1 MFNNLTLKKKF
12 FLLLGSTGV
21 IFLVMYLTLY
31 VFISPIEKNWV
42 TFKDEVAAR
51 ENTLMHI
58 KGQFGYG
65 GAIHNFKN
73 YVLRQRPEYFNK
85 FRNNY
90 EKTQNAIKKY
100 KRFDNLSPEENE
112 ALRIIESTVVQYND
126 AINKAKDLFDNGKSI
141 TEVDTIIKI
150 DDKPAL
156 DSFDKLEGFTEKLV
170 QNISQKVSDSIVNI
184 FTVLLISLAL
194 ALSVIALLSWRIQSS
209 ISSSLSEVT
218 GKMGQ
223 LSKGDLRQDYLEI
236 KTSDDI
242 GRLGQIFNQLAE
254 NFSHFINISE
264 KFLQGET
271 AAADSHLEGEFG
283 RSLDRMREQASEK
296 KIAEETLRTERDK
309 LSQEDWLKSNLAEI
323 NKNLQGLK
331 DLKTFATILLDKL
344 SPMLNAPAGA
354 FYLKE
359 TDDEGETVLV
369 LIGSHAFTRNQNTS
383 DRFKLREGLVGQC
396 AYEKKTI
403 LLTQAP
409 ADYIRI
415 NSGLGEASPKY
426 IIDQPIDCENEIL
439 AVIEFASFKE
449 FSPKHIELLDQVS
462 KNIGVIMKTISST
475 TRTEELL
482 VDAKAQS
489 EALEQQSHELKA
501 VNEEMEEQ
509 ANELRLSQEELRS
522 EREELRA
529 TNEELEEKTE
539 YLEMQKL
546 ENERKSRELQLAK
559 NDLEEKAK
567 SLEKVS
573 QYKSEFLANMSHEL
587 RTPLNSLLIL
597 AKEFTD
603 NPEGNLTESQTEDA
617 NIIYSG
623 GNELL
628 NLINEIL
635 DLSKVE
641 AGKLEV
647 LMENTRIEYIT
658 QGLKKQFES
667 AAKKAGLEL
676 IFELEEGIPE
686 EIVTDEQRTGQI
698 LKNFLSNS
706 MKFTHE
712 GSVTLKIGWADPKT
726 RFQRKELVPSET
738 IAFSVIDTGI
748 GIPKE
753 KQQAI
758 FSAFQQEDS
767 STSRNYGGTG
777 LGLTISKELAALMGG
792 EIHLSSIKDKGSNFT
807 LYLPTRKTYTDVER
821 KSENVQVESYSEIGK
836 ELENPELANEPI
848 TPSSNVFV
856 PDDRDNI
863 QASDRTLLII
873 EDDPNFVK
881 ILIKMARKWGY
892 KNLVAGEGLIGVQLA
907 RERKP
912 DAIILDLGLPDIDG
926 LEVLDR
932 LKDDKKT
939 TSIPVHIISARE
951 DERNSFEKG
960 SIGFLTKPAN
970 KDDIQKIF
978 AKLDTFTHNSNDT
991 KEILVVED
999 NQEGQVAIEKLLKSE
1014 KIKMH
1019 MVRLGME
1026 ALNLLKEKQFDC
1038 MILDLG
1044 LPDITG
1050 FELLDRISAD
1060 NSLTKPPVII
1070 YTARDLTP
1078 EENQRLM
1085 QFADSIVIKGMN
1097 SPERLLSEITLFL
1110 HTVTTSI
1117 PGTQQR
1123 PTPMVRKKDMV
1134 LKDRKILLVDDD
1146 MRNTFALSKVLTK
1159 YGMNVILADNGKM
1172 ALEKIQEEPDT
1183 DLVLMDIMMPIMDGY
1198 EAIEKIREQDQF
1210 AKTPIIALTAKA
1222 MKGDRQKC
1230 IDIGASDYMAKPL
1243 DIEKLLSLMKIFLDN
1258 KYEEK

>member
-21 IFLVMYLTLY
+21 IFLVMYFTLH
-31 VFISPIEKNWV
+31 VFISPIEKNWI
-42 TFKDEVAAR
+42 TFKNDVAAR

-65 GAIHNFKN
+65 GAIHHFKN
-73 YVLRQRPEYFNK
+73 YILRQRPEYLERFK
-85 FRNNY
+85 KNY
-90 EKTQNAIKKY
+90 SKTENAIKKY
-100 KRFDNLSPEENE
+100 QQFENLTQGENE
-112 ALRIIESTVVQYND
+112 ALNTIKLTIDQYND
-126 AINKAKDLFDNGKSI
+126 AIIVAKDLFESGSSV
-141 TEVDTIIKI
+141 TEVDAIIKI

-170 QNISQKVSDSIVNI
+170 QTISQKVSDSIVNI

-209 ISSSLSEVT
+209 ISKSLSEVT
-218 GKMGQ
+218 YKMGQ
-223 LSKGDLRQDYLEI
+223 LSKGDLHQDFLVI

-254 NFSHFINISE
+254 NFSHFIKISE

-271 AAADSHLEGEFG
+271 TADNSNLEGEFG
-283 RSLDRMREQASEK
+283 RSLGRMRDQASEK
-296 KIAEETLRTERDK
+296 KIAEDTLRTERDK

-323 NKNLQGLK
+323 TKSLQGLK
-331 DLKTFATILLDKL
+331 DLENFATILLDKL
-344 SPMLNAPAGA
+344 SPMLKASAGA

-359 TDDEGETVLV
+359 TDKNGETVLI
-369 LIGSHAFTRNQNTS
+369 LIGSHAFTQKKNIS
-383 DRFKLREGLVGQC
+383 DRYKLREGLVGQC
-396 AYEKKTI
+396 AYEKKTF

-409 ADYIRI
+409 ANYIQI
-415 NSGLGEASPKY
+415 NSGLGEASPKN
-426 IIDQPIDCENEIL
+426 IIDQPIVFEDEIL
-439 AVIEFASFKE
+439 AVIEFASFEE
-449 FSPKHIELLDQVS
+449 FSQKHIELLDQVS
-462 KNIGVIMKTISST
+462 KTIGVIMKTISST
-475 TRTEELL
+475 NRTEELL
-482 VDAKAQS
+482 VEAKAQS

-509 ANELRLSQEELRS
+509 ADELKFSQTELRN

-539 YLEMQKL
+539 YLEMQKV
-546 ENERKSRELQLAK
+546 ENEVKSRELQLAK

-597 AKEFTD
+597 SKEFVD
-603 NPEGNLTESQTEDA
+603 NPEGNLTKGQTEDA

-647 LMENTRIEYIT
+647 LMENTRIEYIA
-658 QGLKKQFES
+658 QGLNRQFES
-667 AAKKAGLEL
+667 VAKKTGLEL
-676 IFELEEGIPE
+676 IFEIADGIPS

-712 GSVTLKIGWADPKT
+712 GSVSLKIGWADPKT
-726 RFQRKELVPSET
+726 RFHRKGLVPSET

-748 GIPKE
+748 GIPEE
-753 KQQAI
+753 KQKAI
-758 FSAFQQEDS
+758 FNAFQQEDG

-777 LGLTISKELAALMGG
+777 LGLTISKELASLMGG
-792 EIHLSSIKDKGSNFT
+792 EIHLNSVKGKGSNFT
-807 LYLPTRKTYTDVER
+807 LYLPINKTSTDVEQ
-821 KSENVQVESYSEIGK
+821 ETDDLQVESYTEIGE
-836 ELENPELANEPI
+836 ELENLELTSETI
-848 TPSSNVFV
+848 SPSSKIFI
-856 PDDRDNI
+856 PDDRGNI
-863 QASDRTLLII
+863 QECDRTLLII

-881 ILIKMARKWGY
+881 ILMKMARKWGY
-892 KNLVAGEGLIGVQLA
+892 KNLVAGEGLTGIQLA
-907 RERKP
+907 KERKP

-926 LEVLDR
+926 LKVLDL
-932 LKDDKKT
+932 LKDDQKT
-939 TSIPVHIISARE
+939 KSIPVHIISARE
-951 DERNSFEKG
+951 DERSSFEKG
-960 SIGFLTKPAN
+960 SIGFLSKPAN

-978 AKLDTFTHNSNDT
+978 SKLDTFARNKNGV

-999 NQEGQVAIEKLLKSE
+999 NPEGQIAITKLLKSE
-1014 KIKMH
+1014 KIKTH
-1019 MVRLGME
+1019 MVRQGME
-1026 ALNLLKEKQFDC
+1026 ALKLLREKKFDC
-1038 MILDLG
+1038 LILDLD

-1050 FELLDRISAD
+1050 LELLDEIGAD
-1060 NSLTKPPVII
+1060 NSLTKPPVIV
-1070 YTARDLTP
+1070 YTASELTH
-1078 EENQRLM
+1078 EENQKLM
-1085 QFADSIVIKGMN
+1085 QFADSIVIKGIN
-1097 SPERLLSEITLFL
+1097 SQDRLLSEITLFL

-1117 PGTQQR
+1117 PGAQQKTTSMTR
-1123 PTPMVRKKDMV
+1123 EKDLV

-1159 YGMNVILADNGKM
+1159 RGMKVILADNGKM
-1172 ALEKIQEEPDT
+1172 ALEKMQEEPDT

-1210 AKTPIIALTAKA
+1210 SDLPIIALTAKA

-1230 IDIGASDYMAKPL
+1230 IDIGASDYMAKPV
-1243 DIEKLLSLMKIFLDN
+1243 DVDRLLSLMKIFLDN
-1258 KYEEK
+1258 KYEKK

>member
-21 IFLVMYLTLY
+21 IFLVMYFTLH
-31 VFISPIEKNWV
+31 VFISPIEKNWI
-42 TFKDEVAAR
+42 TFKNEVAAR

-65 GAIHNFKN
+65 GAIHHFKN
-73 YVLRQRPEYFNK
+73 YILRQRPEYLERFK
-85 FRNNY
+85 KNY
-90 EKTQNAIKKY
+90 AKTENAIKKY
-100 KRFDNLSPEENE
+100 KQFENLTPGENE
-112 ALRIIESTVVQYND
+112 ALNTIKSTIDQYND
-126 AINKAKDLFDNGKSI
+126 AIIVAKDLFDNDRSV
-141 TEVDTIIKI
+141 TEVDAIIKI

-209 ISSSLSEVT
+209 ISKSLSDVT
-218 GKMGQ
+218 YKMGQ
-223 LSKGDLRQDYLEI
+223 LSKGDLHQDYLLI

-254 NFSHFINISE
+254 NFSHFIKISE

-271 AAADSHLEGEFG
+271 TADNSNLEGEFG
-283 RSLDRMREQASEK
+283 RSLGRMREQASEK
-296 KIAEETLRTERDK
+296 KIAEDTLRTERDK

-323 NKNLQGLK
+323 NKSLQGLN
-331 DLKTFATILLDKL
+331 DLENFATILLDKL
-344 SPMLNAPAGA
+344 SPMLKAPAGA

-359 TDDEGETVLV
+359 TDKNGETVLI
-369 LIGSHAFTRNQNTS
+369 LIGSHAFTHKKNIS
-383 DRFKLREGLVGQC
+383 DRYKLREGLVGQC
-396 AYEKKTI
+396 AYEKKTF

-409 ADYIRI
+409 ANYIQI
-415 NSGLGEASPKY
+415 NSGLGEASPKN
-426 IIDQPIDCENEIL
+426 IIDQPIVFEDEIL
-439 AVIEFASFKE
+439 AVIEFASFEE
-449 FSPKHIELLDQVS
+449 FSQKHIELLDQVS
-462 KNIGVIMKTISST
+462 KTIGVIMKTISST
-475 TRTEELL
+475 NRTEELL
-482 VDAKAQS
+482 VEAKAQS

-509 ANELRLSQEELRS
+509 ADELKFSQIELRN

-539 YLEMQKL
+539 YLEMQKV
-546 ENERKSRELQLAK
+546 ENEVKSRELQLAK

-597 AKEFTD
+597 AKEFVD
-603 NPEGNLTESQTEDA
+603 NPEGNLTEGQTEDA

-647 LMENTRIEYIT
+647 LMENTRIEYIA
-658 QGLKKQFES
+658 QGLNRQFES
-667 AAKKAGLEL
+667 VAKKTGLEL
-676 IFELEEGIPE
+676 IFEIEEGIPSD
-686 EIVTDEQRTGQI
+686 IVTDEQRTGQI

-712 GSVTLKIGWADPKT
+712 GSVSLKIGWADPKT
-726 RFQRKELVPSET
+726 RFHRKELVPSET

-748 GIPKE
+748 GIPEE
-753 KQQAI
+753 KQKAI
-758 FSAFQQEDS
+758 FNAFQQEDG

-777 LGLTISKELAALMGG
+777 LGLTISKELASLMGG
-792 EIHLSSIKDKGSNFT
+792 EIHLNSVKGKGSNFT
-807 LYLPTRKTYTDVER
+807 LYLPINKTSTDVEQ
-821 KSENVQVESYSEIGK
+821 ETDGLQVESYTEIGK
-836 ELENPELANEPI
+836 ELENLELTSETI
-848 TPSSNVFV
+848 SPSSKIFI
-856 PDDRDNI
+856 PDDRGNI
-863 QASDRTLLII
+863 QECDRTLLII

-881 ILIKMARKWGY
+881 ILMKMARKWGY
-892 KNLVAGEGLIGVQLA
+892 KNLVAGEGLTGIQLA
-907 RERKP
+907 KERKP

-926 LEVLDR
+926 LKVLDQ
-932 LKDDKKT
+932 LKDDQKT
-939 TSIPVHIISARE
+939 KSIPVHIISARE

-960 SIGFLTKPAN
+960 SMGFLSKPAN

-978 AKLDTFTHNSNDT
+978 AKLDTFAQNKNGI

-999 NQEGQVAIEKLLKSE
+999 NPEGQIAITKLLKSE
-1014 KIKMH
+1014 KIKTH
-1019 MVRLGME
+1019 MVRQGME
-1026 ALNLLKEKQFDC
+1026 ALKLLREKKFDC
-1038 MILDLG
+1038 LILDLD

-1050 FELLDRISAD
+1050 LELLDKIGAD
-1060 NSLTKPPVII
+1060 NSLTKPPVIV
-1070 YTARDLTP
+1070 YTASELTQ
-1078 EENQRLM
+1078 EENQKLM
-1085 QFADSIVIKGMN
+1085 QFADSIVIKGIN
-1097 SPERLLSEITLFL
+1097 SPDRLLSEITLFL

-1117 PGTQQR
+1117 PSAQQKITSMTR
-1123 PTPMVRKKDMV
+1123 EKDLV

-1146 MRNTFALSKVLTK
+1146 MRNTFALSKVLAK
-1159 YGMNVILADNGKM
+1159 RGMKVILADNGKM
-1172 ALEKIQEEPDT
+1172 ALEKMQEEPDM

-1210 AKTPIIALTAKA
+1210 SDLPIIALTAKA

-1230 IDIGASDYMAKPL
+1230 IDIGASDYMAKPV
-1243 DIEKLLSLMKIFLDN
+1243 DVDRLLSLMKIFLDN
-1258 KYEEK
+1258 KYEKK